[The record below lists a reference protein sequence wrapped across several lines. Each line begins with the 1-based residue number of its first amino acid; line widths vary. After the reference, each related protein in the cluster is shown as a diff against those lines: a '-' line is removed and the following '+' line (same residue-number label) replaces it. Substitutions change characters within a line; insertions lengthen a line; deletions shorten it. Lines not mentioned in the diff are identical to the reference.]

1 MFTRSDL
8 IVKPKVGAA
17 TFFGFKGANG
27 IMDEGYTEHS
37 GCPIL
42 EGEKWVITFW
52 MREGV
57 SSEEPW
63 TLFDTNGVR
72 MLEPESYEVGIEGEL

>member
-1 MFTRSDL
+1 
-8 IVKPKVGAA
+8 
-17 TFFGFKGANG
+17 
-27 IMDEGYTEHS
+27 MDDGYTEHS

-57 SSEEPW
+57 SFEEPW
-63 TLFDTNGVR
+63 TLFDTDGVR
-72 MLEPESYEVGIEGEL
+72 MLEPEQTHEVDASGNVIS